1 MAFGV
6 HLAAEESPIADLLV
20 PGVFRVDGLLPPRL
34 RDALVSLGAYNG
46 ELRLFQC
53 FPQVP

>member
-6 HLAAEESPIADLLV
+6 HLAAEESPTTDLLAPSV
-20 PGVFRVDGLLPPRL
+20 SRVDGLSSPRL
-34 RDALVSLGAYNG
+34 RDALVSLVAYNG
-46 ELRLFQC
+46 ELRLSQC